1 MIKRKMYKYLINW
14 KQRKDKSALIIKD
27 KSALI
32 IKGARQVGK
41 SYLVREFGRNEYE
54 SYIEINFLKNPL
66 YKNIFKGDLSAE
78 EIFKR
83 LSAYIPNLKII
94 PFKTL
99 LFLDEIQVCAEAR
112 TAVKFLVEDG
122 SVDVISSGSLL
133 GLSYLEDDDKN
144 VTEPTSLPVG
154 YEEQITMYSLD
165 FEEFL
170 WAKGYNDDA
179 IEYLKDFY
187 ISNKEVPKE
196 LNDKYLEL
204 FREFIIVGGMPEVV
218 QTFIDTNNFQEASKI
233 QGKILAD
240 YQDDISKHAKGQEK
254 VKVRQCYDS
263 IPKQLAKEYKKFQ
276 YSVVEKG
283 KTSKKY
289 GGSIKWLCDSSLVNK
304 CSNVNEAYIPL
315 LAYEMDDQFKLYL
328 NDTGLLLYLYGPET
342 KLAILNNTLKGNAK
356 GGIYENIISES
367 LLKRGYKLYYY
378 KTQNSSMEIEFVI
391 EKNGEVIPIEVKA
404 GNDSTPSL
412 NSFINKYHPKVSYK
426 FVNGNVGFLDG
437 KKTLPHYMVMF
448 I

>member
-14 KQRKDKSALIIKD
+14 KQKKD

-54 SYIEINFLKNPL
+54 GYIEINFLKNPL

-170 WAKGYNDDA
+170 WTKGYNDDA
-179 IEYLKDFY
+179 IAYLKDFY
-187 ISNKEVPKE
+187 ISNKEVSKE

-204 FREFIIVGGMPEVV
+204 FREFMIVGGMPEVV

-254 VKVRQCYDS
+254 IKVRQCYDS

-356 GGIYENIISES
+356 GGIYENIISEL

>member
-14 KQRKDKSALIIKD
+14 KQKKD

-94 PFKTL
+94 SFKTL

-122 SVDVISSGSLL
+122 SVDVIYSGSLL

-179 IEYLKDFY
+179 IAYLKDFY

-204 FREFIIVGGMPEVV
+204 FREFMIVGGMPEVV

-254 VKVRQCYDS
+254 IKVRQCYDS

>member
-14 KQRKDKSALIIKD
+14 KQKKD

-41 SYLVREFGRNEYE
+41 RYLVREFGRNEYE
-54 SYIEINFLKNPL
+54 GYIEINFLKNPL

-179 IEYLKDFY
+179 IAYLKDFY
-187 ISNKEVPKE
+187 ISNKEVSKE

-204 FREFIIVGGMPEVV
+204 FREFMIVGGMPEVV

-254 VKVRQCYDS
+254 IKVRQCYDS

>member
-14 KQRKDKSALIIKD
+14 KQKKD

-179 IEYLKDFY
+179 IAYLKDFY

-196 LNDKYLEL
+196 LNNKYLEL
-204 FREFIIVGGMPEVV
+204 FREFMIVGGMPEVV

-254 VKVRQCYDS
+254 IKVRQCYDS

-356 GGIYENIISES
+356 GGIYENIISEL

-426 FVNGNVGFLDG
+426 FVNGNIGFLDG

>member
-14 KQRKDKSALIIKD
+14 KQKKD

-54 SYIEINFLKNPL
+54 SYIEINFFKNPL

-179 IEYLKDFY
+179 IAYLKDFY

-204 FREFIIVGGMPEVV
+204 FREFMIVGGMPEVV

-254 VKVRQCYDS
+254 IKVRQCYDS

>member
-14 KQRKDKSALIIKD
+14 KQKKD

-179 IEYLKDFY
+179 IAYLKDFY

-204 FREFIIVGGMPEVV
+204 FREFMIVGGMPEVV

-240 YQDDISKHAKGQEK
+240 YRDDISKHAKGQEK
-254 VKVRQCYDS
+254 IKVRQCYDS

-437 KKTLPHYMVMF
+437 KKTLPRYMVMF

>member
-14 KQRKDKSALIIKD
+14 KQKKD

-54 SYIEINFLKNPL
+54 GYIEINFLKNPL

-179 IEYLKDFY
+179 IAYLKDFY
-187 ISNKEVPKE
+187 ISNKEVSKE

-204 FREFIIVGGMPEVV
+204 FREFMIVGGMPEVV

-254 VKVRQCYDS
+254 IKVRQCYDS

-356 GGIYENIISES
+356 GGIYENIISEL

-412 NSFINKYHPKVSYK
+412 NSFINKYHSKVSYK

>member
-14 KQRKDKSALIIKD
+14 KQKKD

-122 SVDVISSGSLL
+122 SVDVISSESLL

-179 IEYLKDFY
+179 IAYLKDFY

-204 FREFIIVGGMPEVV
+204 FREFMIVGGMPEVV

-254 VKVRQCYDS
+254 IKVRQCYDS

>member
-14 KQRKDKSALIIKD
+14 KQKKD

-179 IEYLKDFY
+179 IAYLKDFY

-204 FREFIIVGGMPEVV
+204 FREFMIVGGMPEVV

-240 YQDDISKHAKGQEK
+240 YHDDISKHAKGQEK
-254 VKVRQCYDS
+254 IKVRQCYDS

>member
-14 KQRKDKSALIIKD
+14 KQKKD

-54 SYIEINFLKNPL
+54 CYIEINFLKNPL

-179 IEYLKDFY
+179 IAYLKDFY

-204 FREFIIVGGMPEVV
+204 FREFMIVGGMPEVV

-254 VKVRQCYDS
+254 IKVRQCYDS

-356 GGIYENIISES
+356 GGIYENIISEL

>member
-14 KQRKDKSALIIKD
+14 KQKKD

-54 SYIEINFLKNPL
+54 GYIEINFLKNPL

-179 IEYLKDFY
+179 IAYLKDFY
-187 ISNKEVPKE
+187 ISNKEVSKE

-204 FREFIIVGGMPEVV
+204 FREFMIVGGMPEVV

-240 YQDDISKHAKGQEK
+240 YQDDISKHAKGQGK
-254 VKVRQCYDS
+254 IKVRQCYDS

-356 GGIYENIISES
+356 GGIYENIISEL

-378 KTQNSSMEIEFVI
+378 KTQISSMEIEFVI

>member
-14 KQRKDKSALIIKD
+14 KQKKD

-54 SYIEINFLKNPL
+54 GYIEINFLKNPL

-83 LSAYIPNLKII
+83 FSAYIPNLKII

-179 IEYLKDFY
+179 IAYLKDFY
-187 ISNKEVPKE
+187 ISNKEVSKE

-204 FREFIIVGGMPEVV
+204 FREFMIVGGMPEVV

-254 VKVRQCYDS
+254 IKVRQCYDS

>member
-1 MIKRKMYKYLINW
+1 MYKYLINW
-14 KQRKDKSALIIKD
+14 KQKKD

-179 IEYLKDFY
+179 IAYLKDFY
-187 ISNKEVPKE
+187 ISNKEVSKE

-204 FREFIIVGGMPEVV
+204 FREFMIVGGMPEVV

-254 VKVRQCYDS
+254 IKVRQCYDS

-342 KLAILNNTLKGNAK
+342 KLAILNNTLKGNSK

>member
-1 MIKRKMYKYLINW
+1 METK
-14 KQRKDKSALIIKD
+14 KD

-179 IEYLKDFY
+179 IAYLKDFY

-204 FREFIIVGGMPEVV
+204 FREFMIVGGMPEVV

-254 VKVRQCYDS
+254 IKVRQCYDS

-404 GNDSTPSL
+404 GNDSMPSL

>member
-14 KQRKDKSALIIKD
+14 KQKKD

-179 IEYLKDFY
+179 IAYLKDFY

-204 FREFIIVGGMPEVV
+204 FREFMIVGGMPEVV

-240 YQDDISKHAKGQEK
+240 YQDDISNHAKGQEK
-254 VKVRQCYDS
+254 IKVRQCYDS

-342 KLAILNNTLKGNAK
+342 KLAILNNTLKGNSK

>member
-14 KQRKDKSALIIKD
+14 KQKKD

-54 SYIEINFLKNPL
+54 GYIEINFLKNPL

-179 IEYLKDFY
+179 IAYLKDFY

-204 FREFIIVGGMPEVV
+204 FREFMIVGGMPEVV

-254 VKVRQCYDS
+254 IKVRQCYDS

-315 LAYEMDDQFKLYL
+315 LAYEMDDQFK
-328 NDTGLLLYLYGPET
+328 LYLYGPET

>member
-14 KQRKDKSALIIKD
+14 KQRKD

-179 IEYLKDFY
+179 IAYLKDFY

-204 FREFIIVGGMPEVV
+204 FREFMIVGGMPEVV

-240 YQDDISKHAKGQEK
+240 YQDDISMHAKGQEK
-254 VKVRQCYDS
+254 IKVRQCYDS

-404 GNDSTPSL
+404 GNDLTPSL

-437 KKTLPHYMVMF
+437 KKTLPYYMVMF

>member
-14 KQRKDKSALIIKD
+14 KQKKD

-179 IEYLKDFY
+179 IAYLKDFY

-204 FREFIIVGGMPEVV
+204 FREFMIVGGMPEVV

-254 VKVRQCYDS
+254 IKVRQCYDS

-328 NDTGLLLYLYGPET
+328 NDIGLLLYLYGPET

>member
-14 KQRKDKSALIIKD
+14 KQKKD

-54 SYIEINFLKNPL
+54 GYIEINFLKNPL

-78 EIFKR
+78 EIFKM

-179 IEYLKDFY
+179 IAYLKDFY

-204 FREFIIVGGMPEVV
+204 FREFMIVGGMPEVV

-254 VKVRQCYDS
+254 IKVRQCYDS

-391 EKNGEVIPIEVKA
+391 EKNGEVIPLEVKA

>member
-14 KQRKDKSALIIKD
+14 KQKKD

-122 SVDVISSGSLL
+122 IVDVISSGSLL

-179 IEYLKDFY
+179 IAYLKDFY
-187 ISNKEVPKE
+187 ISNKEVSKE

-204 FREFIIVGGMPEVV
+204 FREFMIVGGMPEVV

-254 VKVRQCYDS
+254 IKVRQCYDS

>member
-14 KQRKDKSALIIKD
+14 KQKKD

-54 SYIEINFLKNPL
+54 GYIEINFLKNPL

-179 IEYLKDFY
+179 IAYLKDFY

-204 FREFIIVGGMPEVV
+204 FREFMIVGGMPEVV

-254 VKVRQCYDS
+254 IKVRQCYDS

-412 NSFINKYHPKVSYK
+412 NSFINKYYPKVSYK

>member
-14 KQRKDKSALIIKD
+14 KQKKD

-54 SYIEINFLKNPL
+54 GYIEINFLKNPL

-179 IEYLKDFY
+179 IAYLKDFY
-187 ISNKEVPKE
+187 ISNKEVSKE

-204 FREFIIVGGMPEVV
+204 FREFMIVGGMPEVV

-254 VKVRQCYDS
+254 IKVRQCYDS

-276 YSVVEKG
+276 YSVVEKV

>member
-14 KQRKDKSALIIKD
+14 KQKKD

-54 SYIEINFLKNPL
+54 GYIEINFLKNPL

-112 TAVKFLVEDG
+112 TAVKFLVEDC
-122 SVDVISSGSLL
+122 SVDVISSGLLL

-179 IEYLKDFY
+179 IAYLKDFY
-187 ISNKEVPKE
+187 ISNKEVSKE

-204 FREFIIVGGMPEVV
+204 FREFMIVGGMPEVV

-254 VKVRQCYDS
+254 IKVRQCYDS

-356 GGIYENIISES
+356 GGIYENIISEL

>member
-14 KQRKDKSALIIKD
+14 KQKKD

-179 IEYLKDFY
+179 IAYLKDFY
-187 ISNKEVPKE
+187 ISNKEVSKE

-204 FREFIIVGGMPEVV
+204 FREFMIVGGMPEVV

-254 VKVRQCYDS
+254 IKVRQCYDS

-391 EKNGEVIPIEVKA
+391 EKNGEIIPIEVKA

>member
-14 KQRKDKSALIIKD
+14 KQKKD

-179 IEYLKDFY
+179 IAYLKDFY

-204 FREFIIVGGMPEVV
+204 FREFMIVGGMPEVV

-254 VKVRQCYDS
+254 IKVRQCYDS

-342 KLAILNNTLKGNAK
+342 KLAILNNTLKGNSK

>member
-14 KQRKDKSALIIKD
+14 KQKKD

-54 SYIEINFLKNPL
+54 GYIEINFLKNPL

-94 PFKTL
+94 SFKTL

-179 IEYLKDFY
+179 IAYLKDFY
-187 ISNKEVPKE
+187 ISNKEVSKE

-204 FREFIIVGGMPEVV
+204 FREFMIVGGMPEVV

-254 VKVRQCYDS
+254 IKVRQCYDS

-356 GGIYENIISES
+356 GGIYENIISEL

-378 KTQNSSMEIEFVI
+378 KTQNSSMEIKFVI

>member
-14 KQRKDKSALIIKD
+14 KQKKD

-179 IEYLKDFY
+179 IAYLKDFY

-204 FREFIIVGGMPEVV
+204 FREFMIVGGMPEVV

-254 VKVRQCYDS
+254 IKVRQCYDS

-391 EKNGEVIPIEVKA
+391 EKNGEVIQLK
-404 GNDSTPSL
+404 
-412 NSFINKYHPKVSYK
+412 
-426 FVNGNVGFLDG
+426 
-437 KKTLPHYMVMF
+437 
-448 I
+448 

>member
-14 KQRKDKSALIIKD
+14 KQKKD

-54 SYIEINFLKNPL
+54 GYIEINFLKNPL

-179 IEYLKDFY
+179 IAYLKDFY
-187 ISNKEVPKE
+187 ISNKEVSKE

-204 FREFIIVGGMPEVV
+204 FREFMIVGGMPEVV

-254 VKVRQCYDS
+254 IKVRQCYDS

-328 NDTGLLLYLYGPET
+328 NDTGVLLYLYGPET

>member
-14 KQRKDKSALIIKD
+14 KQKKD

-179 IEYLKDFY
+179 IAYLKDFY

-204 FREFIIVGGMPEVV
+204 FREFMIVGGMPEVV

-254 VKVRQCYDS
+254 IKVRQCYDS

-356 GGIYENIISES
+356 GGIYENVISES

>member
-1 MIKRKMYKYLINW
+1 M
-14 KQRKDKSALIIKD
+14 
-27 KSALI
+27 
-32 IKGARQVGK
+32 
-41 SYLVREFGRNEYE
+41 
-54 SYIEINFLKNPL
+54 
-66 YKNIFKGDLSAE
+66 
-78 EIFKR
+78 
-83 LSAYIPNLKII
+83 
-94 PFKTL
+94 
-99 LFLDEIQVCAEAR
+99 
-112 TAVKFLVEDG
+112 VEDG

-179 IEYLKDFY
+179 IAYLKDFY

-204 FREFIIVGGMPEVV
+204 FREFMIVGGMPEVV

-254 VKVRQCYDS
+254 IKVRQCYDS

>member
-14 KQRKDKSALIIKD
+14 KQKKD

-179 IEYLKDFY
+179 IAYLKDFY

-204 FREFIIVGGMPEVV
+204 FREFMIVGGMPEVV

-254 VKVRQCYDS
+254 IKVRQCYDS

-342 KLAILNNTLKGNAK
+342 KLAILNNALKGNAK

>member
-14 KQRKDKSALIIKD
+14 KQKKD

-54 SYIEINFLKNPL
+54 GYIEINFLKNPL
-66 YKNIFKGDLSAE
+66 YKNIFKGNLSAE

-179 IEYLKDFY
+179 IAYLKDFY

-204 FREFIIVGGMPEVV
+204 FREFMIVGGMPEVV

-254 VKVRQCYDS
+254 IKVRQCYDS

-356 GGIYENIISES
+356 GGIYENIISEL

>member
-14 KQRKDKSALIIKD
+14 KQKKD

-54 SYIEINFLKNPL
+54 GYIEINFLKNPL

-179 IEYLKDFY
+179 IAYLKDFY

-204 FREFIIVGGMPEVV
+204 FREFMIVGGMPEVV

-240 YQDDISKHAKGQEK
+240 YRDDISKHAKGQEK
-254 VKVRQCYDS
+254 IKVRQCYDS

>member
-14 KQRKDKSALIIKD
+14 KQKKD

-179 IEYLKDFY
+179 IAYLKDFY

-204 FREFIIVGGMPEVV
+204 FREFMIVGGMPEVV

-254 VKVRQCYDS
+254 IKVRQCYDS

-356 GGIYENIISES
+356 GGIYGNIISES

>member
-14 KQRKDKSALIIKD
+14 KQKKD

-32 IKGARQVGK
+32 IKGARLVGK

-54 SYIEINFLKNPL
+54 GFIEINFLKNPL

-99 LFLDEIQVCAEAR
+99 IFLDEIQVCAEAR

-179 IEYLKDFY
+179 IAYLKDFY
-187 ISNKEVPKE
+187 ISNKEVSKE

-204 FREFIIVGGMPEVV
+204 FREFMIVGGMPEVV

-240 YQDDISKHAKGQEK
+240 DQEDISKHAKGQEK
-254 VKVRQCYDS
+254 IKVRQCYDS

-304 CSNVNEAYIPL
+304 CSNVIVAYIPL

>member
-14 KQRKDKSALIIKD
+14 KQKKD

-41 SYLVREFGRNEYE
+41 SYLVREFGRTEYE

-179 IEYLKDFY
+179 IAYLKDFY

-204 FREFIIVGGMPEVV
+204 FREFMIVGGMPEVV

-254 VKVRQCYDS
+254 IKVRQCYDS